1 MRRLIATTIIKML
14 VETIVL
20 TMIVAMLVVY
30 IGYTKMWDSS
40 RVYSNAFFIAGA
52 LVIIAGAASRL
63 AAGQDWTYSQRLPSE
78 SFRDLSGGDRAN
90 FIVNLS
96 SSYHLVILG
105 LLSGSLLILISSLV
119 WDRF

>member
-1 MRRLIATTIIKML
+1 MRRLITTTIIKML
-14 VETIVL
+14 VEAIVL
-20 TMIVAMLVVY
+20 TIIIGMVIIY
-30 IGYTKMWDSS
+30 IGYTNKWDSS

-78 SFRDLSGGDRAN
+78 SFRNLSSGERSS
-90 FIVNLS
+90 FIVHIS

-105 LLSGSLLILISSLV
+105 LLCGSLLILISYLV